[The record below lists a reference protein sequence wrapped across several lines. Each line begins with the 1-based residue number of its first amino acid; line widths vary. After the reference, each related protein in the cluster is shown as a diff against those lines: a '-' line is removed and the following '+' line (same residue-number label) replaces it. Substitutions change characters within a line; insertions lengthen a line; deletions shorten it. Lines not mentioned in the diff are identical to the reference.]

1 MPRQKLFLPTCPAFR
16 QTSEDY
22 SSPLGNLIDELF
34 HSARS
39 VIDLSRYRGPKWRGW
54 TPNLCGRGPSY
65 LALAG
70 KDENPLDV
78 TFNQMTG
85 AIGSLIRLWSRI
97 ERSARDDVARLLGD
111 PPAGAHGIKAAIRT
125 WESAVVK
132 AQPTDTLCA
141 LLAATLR
148 SQLQEQLDIRNGICH
163 GLIGIMGSVGYATA
177 ELSWELNGLKR
188 SISWEELQSS
198 LQWLSTIRL
207 VFSAISNPALDR
219 LDCRVID
226 TIENREWWRAEF
238 GLDLPQ

>member
-1 MPRQKLFLPTCPAFR
+1 MPTCPAFR
-16 QTSEDY
+16 QKSEDC

-39 VIDLSRYRGPKWRGW
+39 VTDRPRYRGPKWQGW
-54 TPNLCGRGPSY
+54 APSLCGRGPSY
-65 LALAG
+65 LALAS
-70 KDENPLDV
+70 KDEKPLEV
-78 TFNQMTG
+78 TFNQMSG
-85 AIGSLIRLWSRI
+85 AIGSLILLWSRI
-97 ERSARDDVARLLGD
+97 ERSARGDVARLLGD
-111 PPAGAHGIKAAIRT
+111 PPAGAHGIKAVIRT

-132 AQPTDTLCA
+132 AQPAGTLCV

-163 GLIGIMGSVGYATA
+163 GLIGIMGSVGDAPA

-198 LQWLSTIRL
+198 LQWLSKIRL
-207 VFSAISNPALDR
+207 AFSAISNPALDR

-226 TIENREWWRAEF
+226 TIENREWWRTEF
-238 GLDLPQ
+238 GLHLPK